1 MVKGISVV
9 IPNFNGVHLFKDV
22 LPAVEIALQ
31 AITLPSEII
40 VVDDCSTDESVD
52 FLKTNFPSVIILQN
66 ETNSGFSVT
75 ANKGIYAAS
84 YNTVLLLNSDVKL
97 SPAYFLH
104 QLHYFEKEDTFGVM
118 GRITGW
124 DDDKIQDGAKY
135 PRFQGAK
142 IKTSGNYL
150 LKDTALMDGG
160 LYSMYLSG
168 ANALIDKEK
177 FITIGGFNELF
188 TPFYVEDYELS
199 IRAWRLGYKCYF
211 DYQSICRHKVSVSI
225 KSSSR
230 KKTIDLI
237 YNRNKMFLHA
247 IHLSGV
253 EKTVWTL
260 QLLLESLLK
269 AVTLNIT
276 YLRSLKAFCTSLSA
290 INKSRKQLDETALK
304 THCKKSVREIAHL
317 IMEQT
322 AHEEKIFF

>member
-22 LPAVEIALQ
+22 LPAVEIALHTV
-31 AITLPSEII
+31 ALPSEII
-40 VVDDCSTDESVD
+40 VVDDCSTDESVA
-52 FLKTNFPSVIILQN
+52 FLKTNYPSVIILQN
-66 ETNSGFSVT
+66 AINSGFSVT
-75 ANKGIYAAS
+75 ANKGIYAARH
-84 YNTVLLLNSDVKL
+84 NTVLLLNSDVKL
-97 SPAYFLH
+97 SPGYFLQ
-104 QLHYFEKEDTFGVM
+104 QLHYFEREDTFGVM

-135 PRFQGAK
+135 PRFEGAK

-150 LKDTALMDGG
+150 LKDTTLMDGG

-177 FITIGGFNELF
+177 FIAIGGFNELF
-188 TPFYVEDYELS
+188 SPFYVEDYELS

-247 IHLSGV
+247 IHLSGA
-253 EKTVWTL
+253 EKAVWIL
-260 QLLLESLLK
+260 QLLLETLFK
-269 AVTLNIT
+269 IITLNIT
-276 YLRSLKAFCTSLSA
+276 YLRSLKAFCSSLQKVSE
-290 INKSRKQLDETALK
+290 SRKQLEATAK
-304 THCKKSVREIAHL
+304 KINCKKSVREIAHL
-317 IMEQT
+317 IVEQT
-322 AHEEKIFF
+322 ANEEKVFF